1 MYISSMVMNYP
12 SQDLPDSCPLEG
24 EKQESQGPKQGQR
37 TGRSVG
43 GVGDE
48 EFLGWQTSGKPDVQL
63 RPRTTPERRSL
74 WTLRHQDICASIPLG
89 KTRASRESEALRRE
103 EWPAD

>member
-1 MYISSMVMNYP
+1 MS
-12 SQDLPDSCPLEG
+12 
-24 EKQESQGPKQGQR
+24 EKVRSLSRDG
-37 TGRSVG
+37 GRGAWG
-43 GVGDE
+43 GGG

-74 WTLRHQDICASIPLG
+74 WTLGHQDICASITLG

-103 EWPAD
+103 ERPAD